1 MQALWGIF
9 KKPIKYVNFE
19 DIQYAIKNPGYYIII
34 NTLPIQEQKCLIRT
48 TINYDQ
54 EENLINQLL
63 SQGISKTIIV
73 YGRNDNDTTVD
84 KKYHQLL
91 SLGFVDIYI
100 YRGGLFEWLLLQ
112 DIYGNSEFN
121 STSKMLDILKYRPMR
136 TLGTKYLM

>member
-19 DIQYAIKNPGYYIII
+19 DVQYAIKNPGYYVII

-54 EENLINQLL
+54 EENLMNQLL
-63 SQGISKTIIV
+63 SQGINRTIIV
-73 YGRNDNDTTVD
+73 YGRNDLDITVD
-84 KKYHQLL
+84 KKYQQLL

-121 STSKMLDILKYRPMR
+121 STSKILDILKYRQAR
-136 TLGTKYLM
+136 TLGTKYLL